1 MERAQTDKGSGL
13 KIIFIL
19 SFFIALILGLVFTP
33 IVIVIALKFNIVDIP
48 NTEVKTHKKVTPY
61 LGGGAIALSLLVT
74 LFILTI
80 TFNLNVDKKIYG
92 ILVSCLI
99 IIILGLIDDVKNI
112 TPFRKISFQF
122 LAAIIV
128 VLSGTKIYLT
138 NIEMIDVI
146 LTILWIIALTN
157 ALNLIDIMDGL
168 AAGIATIA
176 SLSLSILSLQ
186 MDELFLCAVLLALAG
201 SCLGFLKYN
210 FNPAQIF
217 MGDTGSLFLGF
228 LLACISINFI
238 DVGEVIQSTFIL
250 FFVFGI
256 PIFETIFVSILRIK
270 SKRSPLIG
278 SKDHFALRM
287 VNSGLTVKKT
297 VLVTYS
303 TGILLGVVSI
313 TSFNFKDLTPF
324 FIIVI
329 LIAVIIVAKKLGR
342 IDMSNF

>member
-146 LTILWIIALTN
+146 LTILWIIALCLLQN
-157 ALNLIDIMDGL
+157 RSADLCNRKMQSPAL
-168 AAGIATIA
+168 
-176 SLSLSILSLQ
+176 
-186 MDELFLCAVLLALAG
+186 
-201 SCLGFLKYN
+201 
-210 FNPAQIF
+210 
-217 MGDTGSLFLGF
+217 
-228 LLACISINFI
+228 
-238 DVGEVIQSTFIL
+238 
-250 FFVFGI
+250 
-256 PIFETIFVSILRIK
+256 
-270 SKRSPLIG
+270 
-278 SKDHFALRM
+278 
-287 VNSGLTVKKT
+287 
-297 VLVTYS
+297 
-303 TGILLGVVSI
+303 
-313 TSFNFKDLTPF
+313 
-324 FIIVI
+324 I
-329 LIAVIIVAKKLGR
+329 LIRA
-342 IDMSNF
+342 